1 MDIPS
6 PSLYPLTLSRCSHP
20 LHTQIDWAPYMLT
33 HDPTAAV
40 VNSSAQNI
48 TRRETFGFG
57 IWKSV
62 YLVPLSVHTEKH
74 DRKVPTT
81 ANTGHHTKPS
91 TNKLTPSS
99 SGATAA
105 IMQFVPHT
113 FYAGGHPI
121 RILSDD
127 EHAGFEVR
135 SRVVLWAPAPTNGT
149 VTISIAPHPTNTST
163 RTCLLSHYFLTPLPP
178 YHNGSDPRLCDAC
191 SKTFA

>member
-1 MDIPS
+1 
-6 PSLYPLTLSRCSHP
+6 
-20 LHTQIDWAPYMLT
+20 MLT

-40 VNSSAQNI
+40 VNNSAQNI

-62 YLVPLSVHTEKH
+62 YLVPLSVHTGKH
-74 DRKVPTT
+74 DSKVPTT
-81 ANTGHHTKPS
+81 ANTGHQTPS
-91 TNKLTPSS
+91 TIKLTRTSS
-99 SGATAA
+99 SSTLGATAA

-149 VTISIAPHPTNTST
+149 VTISIAPYPTNTNT
-163 RTCLLSHYFLTPLPP
+163 RTCLLSFTPLLSYSLAFLPPYPP
-178 YHNGSDPRLCDAC
+178 YHNGSDPRLCYAWG
-191 SKTFA
+191 